1 MAPDR
6 TASCH
11 RTTRSSTAHR
21 VLRSELDDYDLKFK
35 VSLPTLPPP
44 KTGTPPGR
52 RLARAPHTPGR
63 ADRRSAT
70 IEAWWKK
77 AREVAK
83 EIPDG

>member
-1 MAPDR
+1 MAADR
-6 TASCH
+6 AVQSH
-11 RTTRSSTAHR
+11 RITRSGTAHR
-21 VLRSELDDYDLKFK
+21 VLRSELDDYDLRFK

-52 RLARAPHTPGR
+52 RLAPAPRTPGR
-63 ADRRSAT
+63 AYERSGT
-70 IEAWWKK
+70 IKAWWGK